1 MIERHCC
8 KVALAEVRAFMGYS
22 AEQPPPHSHR
32 RPSEL
37 AGDEIVPARRASAT
51 RTVATSAARFQ
62 HLCSG
67 EPFNLLLAIENDNN
81 ALAAVRVASAL
92 IPRGASPRVLNVT
105 RPLRPPRGSSSAVDY
120 ADIGL
125 GADFHSHRCS
135 LLHDL
140 IVDAIGEEQDW
151 PIQSL
156 IGDPATAIVEAA
168 ETENAELIVIG
179 INRHSAYEQAIGA
192 NTATRIIGKAPVPV
206 LAVRPGMQAMPK
218 LIMVATDFGESS
230 RQAAQIAANF
240 AKPHGRVVLVH
251 VTAPNELLEETA
263 DRPPKRNEEVADA
276 FLRLTAGI
284 RQSSTVDVE
293 TVHRTGDPLEEILA
307 AAQAIGPDLIAI
319 GSERVDRVTRLPL
332 ESLSRPIIR
341 DGHWPMLV
349 TPPLEPVSFG

>member
-1 MIERHCC
+1 
-8 KVALAEVRAFMGYS
+8 MGYS

-51 RTVATSAARFQ
+51 RTAATAAARFY

-92 IPRGASPRVLNVT
+92 TARGAIPRVLNVT
-105 RPLRPPRGSSSAVDY
+105 RPLKPPRGSPSAVDF
-120 ADIGL
+120 ADAGL
-125 GADFHSHRCS
+125 GADFHSHRC
-135 LLHDL
+135 LLLRDL

-156 IGDPATAIVEAA
+156 IGDPATTIVDAA
-168 ETENAELIVIG
+168 ATEEAELIVIG
-179 INRHSAYEQAIGA
+179 INRHSNYEQAMGR
-192 NTATRIIGKAPVPV
+192 NTATRIIGRAPVPV

-240 AKPHGRVVLVH
+240 VAPNGRVILVH
-251 VTAPNELLEETA
+251 VSVPSELREEIA
-263 DRPPKRNEEVADA
+263 DRPAPPGDEDVADA
-276 FLRLTAGI
+276 FRRLTAGI
-284 RQSSTVDVE
+284 RQSRTVEVE
-293 TVHRTGDPLEEILA
+293 RLHRTGDPLGEILA

-319 GSERVDRVTRLPL
+319 GSERIDRVTRLPL

-349 TPPLEPVSFG
+349 TPPLETS